1 MSRILVVY
9 GTTEGH
15 TRKIAEFIGEKLR
28 ARGHV
33 AQVIDSASPEAK
45 QVQLTSAARPLRR
58 RSAPPWGD
66 SPQGEGGPP
75 YDGVILGGS
84 LHQGKHQ
91 SALAHFIR
99 DNAGW
104 INGLPNAFFS
114 VSLSM
119 ASANADER
127 EEAREIAREFVDAS
141 GLNAGIVYCAAGAL
155 LYTKYD
161 YFKRFI
167 MRRIAEKEGGEV
179 DTSQDHEYTDWNAL
193 AGFVEDYLAAAGFG
207 EGTR

>member
-1 MSRILVVY
+1 MTKRILVVY

-15 TRKIAEFIGEKLR
+15 TRKIAEFVGDKLR
-28 ARGHV
+28 QRGHV
-33 AQVIDSASPEAK
+33 ARVIDSASAEAR
-45 QVQLTSAARPLRR
+45 QVQPV
-58 RSAPPWGD
+58 
-66 SPQGEGGPP
+66 
-75 YDGVILGGS
+75 YDGVVLGGS

-91 SALAHFIR
+91 SALMHFIR
-99 DNAGW
+99 ENAGW

-119 ASANADER
+119 ASAHDDER
-127 EEAREIAREFVDAS
+127 REAVEIARQFVDEA
-141 GLNAGIVYCAAGAL
+141 GLNAGIVHCVAGAL

-179 DTSQDHEYTDWNAL
+179 DTSQDHEYTDWDDVA
-193 AGFVEDYLAAAGFG
+193 AFVDRYLAAAGFDVKG
-207 EGTR
+207 GGAA

>member
-1 MSRILVVY
+1 MKRILVVY

-15 TRKIAEFIGEKLR
+15 TRRIAEFVGEKLR
-28 ARGHV
+28 THGHIAR
-33 AQVIDSASPEAK
+33 VIDSASADAK
-45 QVQLTSAARPLRR
+45 QVQPV
-58 RSAPPWGD
+58 
-66 SPQGEGGPP
+66 

-127 EEAREIAREFVDAS
+127 EEAREIAREFVDES
-141 GLNAGIVYCAAGAL
+141 GLNAGIVHCVAGAL

-161 YFKRFI
+161 YFKRFV

-179 DTSQDHEYTDWNAL
+179 NTSQDHEYTDWNDVA
-193 AGFVEDYLAAAGFG
+193 AVVDRYLAAAGFDDR
-207 EGTR
+207 TR

>member
-1 MSRILVVY
+1 MRRILVVY

-28 ARGHV
+28 AHGHE
-33 AQVIDSASPEAK
+33 ARIIDSASADAK
-45 QVQLTSAARPLRR
+45 QVQPM
-58 RSAPPWGD
+58 
-66 SPQGEGGPP
+66 

-99 DNAGW
+99 ENAGW

-119 ASANADER
+119 ASASAQER
-127 EEAREIAREFVDAS
+127 QEVREIAQQFVDES
-141 GLNAGIVYCAAGAL
+141 GLNAGIVHCVAGAL

-179 DTSQDHEYTDWNAL
+179 DTTQDHEYTDWSDLGA
-193 AGFVEDYLAAAGFG
+193 FVERYLAAAGF
-207 EGTR
+207 EDRPR